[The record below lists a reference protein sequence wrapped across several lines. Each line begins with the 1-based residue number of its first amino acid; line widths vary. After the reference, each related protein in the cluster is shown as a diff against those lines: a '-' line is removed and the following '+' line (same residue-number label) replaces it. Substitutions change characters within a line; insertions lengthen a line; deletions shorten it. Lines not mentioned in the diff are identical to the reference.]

1 MKRKR
6 SYRTEKVAEACNWK
20 VYLGI
25 WKAISSSES
34 LGCRGAR
41 SKSLLGPRWIRLQHC
56 MDSAVGWDWSVWLV
70 PSWPPWLPLPCFCR
84 FLRTSSAWRRRLCS
98 RKKYIDMSAFST
110 RVLAIKHLLV
120 CSGFTKYFKRNF
132 AEYLLPLQNICYF
145 SSSDIIKLLRKLIS
159 KLSIYINMFDEY
171 FYFLF
176 LPAPRRKI
184 TFFKEK

>member
-6 SYRTEKVAEACNWK
+6 PQDERGFMAEACNWK

-56 MDSAVGWDWSVWLV
+56 MDPAVGWDWSVWLV

-84 FLRTSSAWRRRLCS
+84 LLRTSSAWRRRLCS
-98 RKKYIDMSAFST
+98 RKKYIDMSALST
-110 RVLAIKHLLV
+110 RVLAIKQPLM
-120 CSGFTKYFKRNF
+120 CSGFTKYFKRK
-132 AEYLLPLQNICYF
+132 EILQNICYCYRIF
-145 SSSDIIKLLRKLIS
+145 VTVFRQTLLN
-159 KLSIYINMFDEY
+159 YYAN
-171 FYFLF
+171 
-176 LPAPRRKI
+176 
-184 TFFKEK
+184 